1 MSQKLH
7 RNTWGSFTA
16 RKTWKAPL
24 KSVFCK
30 PSHLIIIWQP
40 PKWTWSSPSCRPG
53 LVHEAWSGAWDNVPF
68 GVMASGKLTAEDGR
82 LSPWLYLA
90 QPGLIIASTGLTPG
104 RGGPPFGYPKAR
116 TVSQFNEE
124 TPGPSVRMHRSGPVI
139 ARLPKFSSLGWGPR
153 SSPPSLHTTLTSQ
166 LFPTEKK
173 RRKVVLQPGIEPALL
188 RRQCR

>member
-1 MSQKLH
+1 M
-7 RNTWGSFTA
+7 
-16 RKTWKAPL
+16 
-24 KSVFCK
+24 
-30 PSHLIIIWQP
+30 
-40 PKWTWSSPSCRPG
+40 
-53 LVHEAWSGAWDNVPF
+53 PF

-188 RRQCR
+188 RRQCRQRYHCAIGAEVSITSIVYNYKTNILVREYIQRTTSAIPSTTPAKSLRQKF

>member
-1 MSQKLH
+1 M
-7 RNTWGSFTA
+7 
-16 RKTWKAPL
+16 
-24 KSVFCK
+24 
-30 PSHLIIIWQP
+30 
-40 PKWTWSSPSCRPG
+40 
-53 LVHEAWSGAWDNVPF
+53 PF

-153 SSPPSLHTTLTSQ
+153 SSPPKPSHYPYFST
-166 LFPTEKK
+166 FPYRKEKK
-173 RRKVVLQPGIEPALL
+173 KSSAPARDRTCAPSASMPVTLPLRYRR
-188 RRQCR
+188 RS

>member
-1 MSQKLH
+1 MS
-7 RNTWGSFTA
+7 NSFIHFHLTTTEVDLVEPQLQTRFCA
-16 RKTWKAPL
+16 RG
-24 KSVFCK
+24 VV
-30 PSHLIIIWQP
+30 
-40 PKWTWSSPSCRPG
+40 G
-53 LVHEAWSGAWDNVPF
+53 GMNNVPF